1 MMPGR
6 GQDNKLNNTTL
17 GLVKNIFRLKLS
29 THVFVMPYE
38 WILVCLRIFSIYI
51 ETYGKT
57 PFVSNYLLPDSF
69 VYDPIGNFENVSH
82 DIKQSMLFANYESL
96 TKLEKL

>member
-1 MMPGR
+1 MPGR

-17 GLVKNIFRLKLS
+17 GLVKNIFRL
-29 THVFVMPYE
+29 
-38 WILVCLRIFSIYI
+38 VCLRIFSLSSFIYI
-51 ETYGKT
+51 ETCGKT

-82 DIKQSMLFANYESL
+82 DIKQSMLFANYENL